1 MWCAYKYAYL
11 KAFRGKCSNTL
22 VSYRV
27 KVKRKR
33 KVQKRNASNRI
44 VRSFRWRLGEKPWTI
59 GESYDISISPRETPS
74 GGSNSSGRKNN
85 PLSIPRDKKRSESV
99 IDMELVNSE
108 PITCKSFSTRD
119 GKLRLIS
126 RYNENQS
133 VGPRLV
139 TVYHRV

>member
-1 MWCAYKYAYL
+1 MFEYFGQLPCK
-11 KAFRGKCSNTL
+11 GKEEAESAETK
-22 VSYRV
+22 RV
-27 KVKRKR
+27 E
-33 KVQKRNASNRI
+33 QNSSI
-44 VRSFRWRLGEKPWTI
+44 FSLGTRLGEKPWTI

-99 IDMELVNSE
+99 MDMELVNSE

>member
-1 MWCAYKYAYL
+1 MFEYFGQLPCKEEAESAETK
-11 KAFRGKCSNTL
+11 
-22 VSYRV
+22 RV
-27 KVKRKR
+27 E
-33 KVQKRNASNRI
+33 QNSSI
-44 VRSFRWRLGEKPWTI
+44 FSLGTRLGEKPWTI

-99 IDMELVNSE
+99 MDMELVNSE